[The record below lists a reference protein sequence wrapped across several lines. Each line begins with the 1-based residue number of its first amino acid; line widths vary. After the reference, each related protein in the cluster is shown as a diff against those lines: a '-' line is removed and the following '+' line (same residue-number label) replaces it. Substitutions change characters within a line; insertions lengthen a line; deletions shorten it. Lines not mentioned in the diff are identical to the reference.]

1 MRTDGQT
8 DMTKLTVAFYVST
21 LLKSYK
27 IILFVIQP
35 RDPVELELSGSVY
48 NVGVALGPT
57 WRSECV

>member
-1 MRTDGQT
+1 
-8 DMTKLTVAFYVST
+8 MTKLTVAFYVST

-27 IILFVIQP
+27 IILFVIES